1 MECARVNI
9 NNSGCF
15 SLDQNNNGKERN
27 FKVSSS
33 LMTELPI
40 FTKPKFYSTRS
51 SQTTAS
57 FDQHLSYAGLNDNKC
72 HFYTGYDLILFNYL
86 FDVITRETEVTNKV
100 SSCLCL
106 KDQFLLVFIKFRHN
120 LTYMFLSHLFNIDR
134 NSVSN
139 IFKTWVKYMYYLF
152 KQMDFWSIK
161 LKLPHLYTVILDCT
175 EMFTQHSNDPIF
187 NQLTFSNYK
196 NFTTFKSLIG
206 IDEAGVV
213 IFISDLYG
221 GAISDREIII
231 NSGFIDKLEPGD
243 SVSADRGFEISD
255 LLEGKQAVLNIPPFL
270 RGKSQLS
277 ADEVQDTRAIA
288 NRRILIEQVNSRA
301 KINKIL
307 DYKITPYMRPLAN
320 KIVYI
325 LFSLVNIQTPF
336 TDLNKK
342 VYNN

>member
-1 MECARVNI
+1 MHTGKLECARVNI

-120 LTYMFLSHLFNIDR
+120 LTYICF
-134 NSVSN
+134 
-139 IFKTWVKYMYYLF
+139 
-152 KQMDFWSIK
+152 
-161 LKLPHLYTVILDCT
+161 
-175 EMFTQHSNDPIF
+175 
-187 NQLTFSNYK
+187 
-196 NFTTFKSLIG
+196 
-206 IDEAGVV
+206 
-213 IFISDLYG
+213 
-221 GAISDREIII
+221 
-231 NSGFIDKLEPGD
+231 
-243 SVSADRGFEISD
+243 
-255 LLEGKQAVLNIPPFL
+255 
-270 RGKSQLS
+270 
-277 ADEVQDTRAIA
+277 
-288 NRRILIEQVNSRA
+288 
-301 KINKIL
+301 
-307 DYKITPYMRPLAN
+307 
-320 KIVYI
+320 
-325 LFSLVNIQTPF
+325 
-336 TDLNKK
+336 
-342 VYNN
+342 